1 MSISE
6 RRFKQ
11 ILREE
16 VQDALADNPASSP
29 NPYKDRGNTGF
40 ATSIQKGLVKGGTRF
55 IAKKGLRYTLL
66 QGLELAAKSVPGIG
80 SLAAF
85 VDAGVT
91 LMMLLKDMNDFTEDL
106 LKISKVEL
114 SGVRSLL
121 GEYSIFEASADDMR
135 RIAAALRQNMT
146 EEQRLTLEEHW
157 GDIMDDVKE
166 LIVDLL
172 LTIKEFTFEL
182 AIPVAIA
189 IKILPVETPVKY
201 VLFNAVKFLNKQP
214 EGVQMFLRAASF
226 ANMQWVMPVIG
237 FLADYDR
244 VSAFI
249 EIDDVI
255 THEVDPGRDGSLK
268 AVGKTAQKGT
278 EMFKYVDMI
287 GGEIADDI
295 AKGFTMESR
304 RRDRIVLIEN
314 ELERIEN
321 HLTRIR

>member
-1 MSISE
+1 
-6 RRFKQ
+6 
-11 ILREE
+11 
-16 VQDALADNPASSP
+16 
-29 NPYKDRGNTGF
+29 
-40 ATSIQKGLVKGGTRF
+40 
-55 IAKKGLRYTLL
+55 
-66 QGLELAAKSVPGIG
+66 
-80 SLAAF
+80 
-85 VDAGVT
+85 
-91 LMMLLKDMNDFTEDL
+91 
-106 LKISKVEL
+106 
-114 SGVRSLL
+114 
-121 GEYSIFEASADDMR
+121 
-135 RIAAALRQNMT
+135 
-146 EEQRLTLEEHW
+146 
-157 GDIMDDVKE
+157 
-166 LIVDLL
+166 
-172 LTIKEFTFEL
+172 
-182 AIPVAIA
+182 
-189 IKILPVETPVKY
+189 
-201 VLFNAVKFLNKQP
+201 
-214 EGVQMFLRAASF
+214 
-226 ANMQWVMPVIG
+226 MPVIG